1 MMECAIFVQH
11 KHVSLRRARN
21 VNSALTTCFAAGAI
35 FAAPRRMAAHRPNPA
50 ILRAEAKLLTVAGF
64 FLLGLGFPL
73 TLIMT
78 AIALGSG
85 ESSPF
90 VPAAVG
96 APPIMLGY
104 LACHFAS
111 QRMVKAKAIESER
124 R

>member
-1 MMECAIFVQH
+1 
-11 KHVSLRRARN
+11 
-21 VNSALTTCFAAGAI
+21 
-35 FAAPRRMAAHRPNPA
+35 MAANRPTPA
-50 ILRAEAKLLTVAGF
+50 ALRAEARLLTIAGLL
-64 FLLGLGFPL
+64 LLGVGFPL

-90 VPAAVG
+90 VPAAIG

-111 QRMVKAKAIESER
+111 MRMVKAKALEHDR
-124 R
+124 

>member
-1 MMECAIFVQH
+1 MRSPRVRDWRDF
-11 KHVSLRRARN
+11 RN
-21 VNSALTTCFAAGAI
+21 AGG
-35 FAAPRRMAAHRPNPA
+35 MAAHRPNPA
-50 ILRAEAKLLTVAGF
+50 ALRAEARLLTIAGF

-78 AIALGSG
+78 AIALGAG
-85 ESSPF
+85 DNSPF

-111 QRMVKAKAIESER
+111 LRMVKAKAIESER
-124 R
+124 GSSSRAR